1 MIGDTLSLIIQTLTL
16 LVSLAIL
23 VKSSDV
29 VSDSSASVARIT
41 GLGEVAIGFL
51 MLAVTTS
58 LPELA
63 VSILAINSGET
74 SISVGM
80 LIGSNIAN
88 IGLVL
93 GLTAIT
99 VSSPL
104 IISKDSLRK
113 LVLML
118 FPPTLIPV
126 LLLISASVSRIV
138 GVILLFGFGLFCIQ
152 AVKSRTIVE
161 DVENPALKGGRLSK
175 ELFKVALG
183 ISIIIISAY
192 FVVDSAVYVAGSF
205 GIDNLVISAT
215 IIALGTSL
223 PELSVSLAA
232 AKKNH
237 IDLALGN
244 ILGSCFTNLTLILG
258 LSLAASGF
266 GGNAIIFF
274 ELIVLLSIM
283 NFALWRMLIDSRI
296 DLFDGLILVLLY
308 LVFVGTTTGLQLFI
322 IAPDTLSHIP
332 RLFATFS
339 AKVLSVG
346 LVSAIAIFLGRFL
359 TKDLTKPQSG

>member
-1 MIGDTLSLIIQTLTL
+1 
-16 LVSLAIL
+16 
-23 VKSSDV
+23 
-29 VSDSSASVARIT
+29 
-41 GLGEVAIGFL
+41 
-51 MLAVTTS
+51 
-58 LPELA
+58 
-63 VSILAINSGET
+63 
-74 SISVGM
+74 
-80 LIGSNIAN
+80 
-88 IGLVL
+88 
-93 GLTAIT
+93 
-99 VSSPL
+99 
-104 IISKDSLRK
+104 
-113 LVLML
+113 
-118 FPPTLIPV
+118 
-126 LLLISASVSRIV
+126 
-138 GVILLFGFGLFCIQ
+138 
-152 AVKSRTIVE
+152 
-161 DVENPALKGGRLSK
+161 
-175 ELFKVALG
+175 
-183 ISIIIISAY
+183 
-192 FVVDSAVYVAGSF
+192 
-205 GIDNLVISAT
+205 
-215 IIALGTSL
+215 
-223 PELSVSLAA
+223 LAA